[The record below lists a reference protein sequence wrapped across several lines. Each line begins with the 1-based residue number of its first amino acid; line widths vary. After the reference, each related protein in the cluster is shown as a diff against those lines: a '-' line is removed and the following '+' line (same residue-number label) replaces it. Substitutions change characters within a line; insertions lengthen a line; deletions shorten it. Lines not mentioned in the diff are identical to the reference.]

1 MSNDNIGDILT
12 LIRNANLIKS
22 SSTLLPNT
30 NSSQQIS
37 KILYKEGFIKSFEI
51 LSPKYLI
58 LYLKYI
64 GGKNDPILT
73 NLRRISKPGRRI
85 YTSYKEVPI
94 ILGGLGIIILSTS
107 KGILTDKE
115 ARVKC
120 VGGEILCS
128 IW

>member
-1 MSNDNIGDILT
+1 MSNDKIGDILT

-22 SSTLLPNT
+22 SSTLVPNT

-51 LSPKYLI
+51 LSPEYLI

-73 NLRRISKPGRRI
+73 NLKRISKPGRRI

-94 ILGGLGIIILSTS
+94 ILGGLGIMILSTS